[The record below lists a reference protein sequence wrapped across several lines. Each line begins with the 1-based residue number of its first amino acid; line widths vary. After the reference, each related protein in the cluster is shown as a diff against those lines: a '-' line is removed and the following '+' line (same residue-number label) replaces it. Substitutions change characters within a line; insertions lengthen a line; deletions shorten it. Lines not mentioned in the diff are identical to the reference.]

1 MLERVRQTIR
11 RYELLE
17 PGDKVVV
24 GVSGGPD
31 SLALLHVLNT
41 LREEFCCTLHVAHLN
56 HCLRPDAEADAEYV
70 RKLAAEW
77 GLEATIE
84 GRDVAAYQRAKH
96 LSLEE
101 AAREVRYSFLQEVAA
116 AVGATKIA
124 VGHQADDQAETV
136 LLNLLRGSGLTG
148 LKAMVPRRGQI
159 IRPLLFIS
167 REEIEEYCQRQG
179 INPRRDF
186 TNEDLTLRRNKIRH
200 LLLPFL
206 AREFNPA
213 IIRALS
219 RTAVILQEEE
229 EILAGLA
236 KEAFNGLLKEKDRD
250 GKNLVLN
257 RQKMLTMPVGLQ
269 RRVLRLAASALGRT
283 VDFEQVEGARE
294 AALRGGVIS
303 WPGHLKVEARETEL
317 VFILPQEKA
326 RFDGFFHYLQVPGLT
341 PIPEAGWAIRAE
353 VTAPPSVFSGG
364 EDEAWLDWDK
374 IHRPLIVRN
383 WRPGDKFHPL
393 GMVGRKKLQDF
404 FSDIRFPVARR
415 RLVPVI
421 VCGEHIAW
429 VAGLRLADDFK
440 ITPATRR
447 ALHLK
452 LEPWP

>member
-31 SLALLHVLNT
+31 SLVLLHILCI

-56 HCLRPDAEADAEYV
+56 HCLRPDAADDAEYV
-70 RKLAAEW
+70 RKVAAEW

-84 GRDVAAYQRAKH
+84 GRDVAAYQRTRH

-101 AAREVRYSFLQEVAA
+101 AAREVRYSFLKEVAA
-116 AVGATKIA
+116 VVGATKIA

-167 REEIEEYCQRQG
+167 RKEIEEYCHRQG

-186 TNEDLTLRRNKIRH
+186 TNEDLSLQRNKIRH

-236 KEAFNGLLKEKDRD
+236 KEAFNSLLKEKDVD
-250 GKNLVLN
+250 KKLVLN
-257 RQKMLTMPVGLQ
+257 RQKMLTMPAGLQ
-269 RRVLRLAASALGRT
+269 RRVLRLAASALGRA
-283 VDFEQVEGARE
+283 VDFEQVERARE
-294 AALRGGVIS
+294 VALREGVIS
-303 WPGHLKVEARETEL
+303 WPGHLKIEARETEL

-326 RFDGFFHYLQVPGLT
+326 QFDGFFYYLQVPGLT
-341 PIPEAGWAIRAE
+341 PIPEAGRAIRAE

-364 EDEAWLDWDK
+364 ENEAWLDWEK
-374 IHRPLIVRN
+374 VQRPLIVRN

-393 GMVGRKKLQDF
+393 GMAGRKKLQDF
-404 FSDIRFPVARR
+404 FSDIRLPVARR
-415 RLVPVI
+415 HVVPVI
-421 VCGEHIAW
+421 VSGEHIAW